1 MVNPSIVILHKM
13 YNRVRVKISLPIR
26 NEEDVK
32 NMIMSTQGIN
42 SFEYSPITKSIL
54 VYFDHSKIEV
64 EEVLIKITIAFSK
77 EYGLIPIDIISKHPT
92 RDMPKM
98 AFYAAI
104 SIAAASTSLTM
115 KYNKNV
121 QELLNWIA
129 VGSTTGAVMD
139 HAWMEIKKKGA
150 FDPEVVSVM
159 YLINSVFK
167 GNFINSS
174 ALTWL
179 TTFGRHIVSPTYD
192 KIRFKVYEVR
202 NKESSD
208 IEYDVEIIE
217 NEDIDSAVDFF
228 KTFASKCIQRNDNS
242 FRNRRMYSEG
252 ILNCEYAKCIKNY

>member
-13 YNRVRVKISLPIR
+13 HNRVRVKISLPIR
-26 NEEDVK
+26 NEENVR
-32 NMIMSTQGIN
+32 NMIMNTQGIK

-54 VYFDHSKIEV
+54 VYFDHSKIEL
-64 EEVLIKITIAFSK
+64 EEVIIKITIAFSK
-77 EYGLIPIDIISKHPT
+77 EYGLIPINIISKHPT
-92 RDMPKM
+92 RDMPKI

-104 SIAAASTSLTM
+104 SIAAASASLAIRP
-115 KYNKNV
+115 NKNV

-167 GNFINSS
+167 GNYINSS

-179 TTFGRHIVSPTYD
+179 TTFGRHIISPTYD
-192 KIRFKVYEVR
+192 EIKLKVYEVR
-202 NKESSD
+202 DKKSND
-208 IEYDVEIIE
+208 IDYDIEIIE
-217 NEDIDSAVDFF
+217 NDNIDNAVDFF
-228 KTFASKCIQRNDNS
+228 KTFASKCIQKNDTS

-252 ILNCEYAKCIKNY
+252 ILNCKYAKCIKNY